1 MSIYI
6 TPQIPL
12 VIFII
17 EGYRY
22 SPQSIMKIS
31 VGMKQDSASHLSSN
45 FWHFIQQDCRYL
57 VVFIFIYYYLFM
69 KYINSITWRIIL
81 NQKTISNINSNI
93 FLDEVGSVYIG
104 HTVVIL
110 CTLSFMI
117 GKIQRKQPFTNI
129 FCSILGFH
137 HDTSFPK

>member
-1 MSIYI
+1 
-6 TPQIPL
+6 
-12 VIFII
+12 
-17 EGYRY
+17 
-22 SPQSIMKIS
+22 
-31 VGMKQDSASHLSSN
+31 
-45 FWHFIQQDCRYL
+45 
-57 VVFIFIYYYLFM
+57 M
-69 KYINSITWRIIL
+69 KYINSITGRIIL

-117 GKIQRKQPFTNI
+117 GKILRKQTFTNI